1 MVQSIK
7 SINSET
13 PIFGDKL
20 ATVCVHKES
29 APLYMMPGKNKK
41 GEGIAIPIG
50 ESILSRHMLFLGG
63 IGTGKTNAMNLFIR
77 NTRRVLTDRDVLVI
91 FDTKGDYY
99 KEFYESG
106 DIVISNDARATG
118 SEGLDY
124 WNIFNEVS
132 ADDRIEENV
141 LEIANTLFAD
151 KIRNTTQ
158 PFFPNAAKD
167 LFFAL
172 MMHLLRTDS
181 LKEKRNNKSLRA
193 YLNMMTPEL
202 MMQVLDQ
209 HNDLKAMKSYIYDPK
224 AGQTLGVMAE
234 LQQMVREIFVGNFSK
249 KGTISMRE
257 IVKNRGG
264 KVVFVEYDLSIGSI
278 LTPIYRLLID
288 LAIKETLS
296 RTEKDGDVY
305 FFIDEFRL
313 LPELSHMDDGINFGR
328 SLGAKFFVGIQN
340 INQVLAAYGE
350 DVGRSMLSGF
360 GTTYSFRINDG
371 LSREFIKNLSGMNI
385 KKQTFMSSIQ
395 TQGIT
400 EQLREAHV
408 VEDSDINNLKIG
420 EAIVSTITGEPFVF
434 MFNEYSSTR

>member
-1 MVQSIK
+1 MIQGVSN
-7 SINSET
+7 INSET

-20 ATVCVHKES
+20 TTVCTHRES
-29 APLYMMPGKNKK
+29 TPLYMMPGRNKN
-41 GEGIAIPIG
+41 GESIAIPIG

-77 NTRRVLTDRDVLVI
+77 NTRRVMTDRDVMVI

-99 KEFYESG
+99 REFYRPG
-106 DIVISNDARATG
+106 DIVISNDERATG
-118 SEGLDY
+118 REGLDY

-141 LEIANTLFAD
+141 LEIANTLFA
-151 KIRNTTQ
+151 KKKKKTTQ

-172 MMHLLRTDS
+172 MIHLIRKDS

-202 MMQVLDQ
+202 MMKVLDQ
-209 HNDLKAMKSYIYDPK
+209 HSDLKAMKSYIYDPK

-249 KGTISMRE
+249 KGSISMRE
-257 IVKNRGG
+257 IVRNRGAQ
-264 KVVFVEYDLSIGSI
+264 VVFVEYDLSIGSI

-296 RTEKDGDVY
+296 RHEKDGSVY

-340 INQVLAAYGE
+340 INQVIAAYGE

-360 GTTYSFRINDG
+360 GTTYAFRINDG

-400 EQLREAHV
+400 EQLREAYV
-408 VEDSDINNLKIG
+408 VEDSDINNLRIG
-420 EAIVSTITGEPFVF
+420 EAIVTTITGEPFIF
-434 MFNEYSSTR
+434 RFNAYQ

>member
-1 MVQSIK
+1 MQTINN
-7 SINSET
+7 INSEI

-20 ATVCVHKES
+20 ATSCAHKEEI
-29 APLYMMPGKNKK
+29 PLYMMPGSNKK
-41 GEGIAIPIG
+41 SDSIAIPIG

-77 NTRRVLTDRDVLVI
+77 NTRRVLTDEDVVVI

-99 KEFYESG
+99 REFFNHG
-106 DIVISNDARATG
+106 DIVISNDDRATG
-118 SEGLDY
+118 SVKADY
-124 WNIFNEVS
+124 WNIFNEVT
-132 ADDRIEENV
+132 ADGRIEENV

-167 LFFAL
+167 LFYAL
-172 MMHLLRTDS
+172 MMHLIRTDS
-181 LKEKRNNKSLRA
+181 LKDKRNNKSLRA

-234 LQQMVREIFVGNFSK
+234 LQQMIREVFVGNFSR
-249 KGTISMRE
+249 KGNLSIRD
-257 IVKNRGG
+257 IVKRKGG

-296 RTEKDGDVY
+296 RKENDGNVY

-340 INQVLAAYGE
+340 INQVIAAYGE

-360 GTTYSFRINDG
+360 GTTYAFRINDG
-371 LSREFIKNLSGMNI
+371 LSREFIKNLSGRNI

-400 EQLREAHV
+400 EQLREAYV
-408 VEDSDINNLKIG
+408 VEDSDINNLRVG
-420 EAIVSTITGEPFVF
+420 EAIVSTISGEPFVF
-434 MFNEYSSTR
+434 RFNEYN

>member
-1 MVQSIK
+1 
-7 SINSET
+7 
-13 PIFGDKL
+13 
-20 ATVCVHKES
+20 
-29 APLYMMPGKNKK
+29 MMPGRNRNN
-41 GEGIAIPIG
+41 ENIAIPIG

-77 NTRRVLTDRDVLVI
+77 NTRRVMTDRDVMVI

-99 KEFYESG
+99 REFYEPG
-106 DIVISNDARATG
+106 DIVISNDERATG
-118 SEGLDY
+118 IRGTDY
-124 WNIFNEVS
+124 WNIFNEVT

-151 KIRNTTQ
+151 KIKNTTQ

-167 LFFAL
+167 LFYAL
-172 MMHLLRTDS
+172 MMHMIRKDS

-193 YLNMMTPEL
+193 YLNMMDPEL
-202 MMQVLDQ
+202 MMKVLDQ
-209 HNDLKAMKSYIYDPK
+209 HKDLKAMKSYIYDPK
-224 AGQTLGVMAE
+224 AGQTLVVMAE
-234 LQQMVREIFVGNFSK
+234 LQQMVREIFIGNFSK
-249 KGTISMRE
+249 KGSISMRD
-257 IVKNRGG
+257 IVRNRGG
-264 KVVFVEYDLSIGSI
+264 QVVFVEYDLSIGSI
-278 LTPIYRLLID
+278 LTPVYRLLID

-296 RTEKDGDVY
+296 RRNKDGSVY

-340 INQVLAAYGE
+340 INQVIAAYGE

-360 GTTYSFRINDG
+360 GTTYAFRINDG

-400 EQLREAHV
+400 EQLREAYV
-408 VEDSDINNLKIG
+408 VEDSDINNLRIG
-420 EAIVSTITGEPFVF
+420 EAIVTTITGEPFVF
-434 MFNEYSSTR
+434 RFNEYR

>member
-1 MVQSIK
+1 MNGFQN
-7 SINSET
+7 INSET
-13 PIFGDKL
+13 TLFGNQL
-20 ATVCVHKES
+20 ATKCTHQEENIQ
-29 APLYMMPGKNKK
+29 YMMPGRNTN
-41 GEGIAIPIG
+41 GESIGIPIG
-50 ESILSRHMLFLGG
+50 EKILSRHMLFLGG

-77 NTRRVLTDRDVLVI
+77 NTRRILTNRDVMVV

-99 KEFYESG
+99 REFYKPG
-106 DIVISNDARATG
+106 DIVISNDDRATG
-118 SEGLDY
+118 SFGTDY

-132 ADDRIEENV
+132 TDDRVEENI
-141 LEIANTLFAD
+141 LEITNTLFAD
-151 KIRNTTQ
+151 KIKNTTQ

-167 LFFAL
+167 LLYAL
-172 MMHLLRTDS
+172 ILHLIRTKS
-181 LKEKRNNKSLRA
+181 LEDKRNNKSLRA
-193 YLNMMTPEL
+193 YLNLMTPEL

-249 KGTISMRE
+249 KGTLSMRE
-257 IVKNRGG
+257 LVRNKNA
-264 KVVFVEYDLSIGSI
+264 KVIFIEYDLSIGSI

-296 RTEKDGDVY
+296 RAENSGNVY

-313 LPELSHMDDGINFGR
+313 LPELNHIDDGINFGR

-340 INQVLAAYGE
+340 INQVIAAYGE
-350 DVGRSMLSGF
+350 DIGRSMLSGF
-360 GTTYSFRINDG
+360 GTTFSFRINDG
-371 LSREFIKNLSGMNI
+371 LSREFIKNLSGRCI

-400 EQLREAHV
+400 EQLREANV
-408 VEDSDINNLKIG
+408 IEDSDINNLRIG
-420 EAIVSTITGEPFVF
+420 EAVVSTISGDPFIF
-434 MFNEYSSTR
+434 RFNEFI

>member
-1 MVQSIK
+1 MIQSIK
-7 SINSET
+7 YVNSEV

-20 ATVCVHKES
+20 TTVCAHKETR
-29 APLYMMPGKNKK
+29 PLYLMPGKNKNS
-41 GEGIAIPIG
+41 ESIAIPIG

-77 NTRRVLTDRDVLVI
+77 NTRRVLTDKDVIVV

-106 DIVISNDARATG
+106 DVVISNDERATG
-118 SEGLDY
+118 TEGLDY
-124 WNIFNEVS
+124 WNIFDEVA
-132 ADDRIEENV
+132 ADNRIEENV
-141 LEIANTLFAD
+141 LEIANVLFAE

-172 MMHLLRTDS
+172 MIHLLRTDS
-181 LKEKRNNKSLRA
+181 LKDKRNNKSLRA

-202 MMQVLDQ
+202 MIKVLDQ
-209 HNDLKAMKSYIYDPK
+209 HNDLKAMQSYIYDPK

-234 LQQMVREIFVGNFSK
+234 LQQMIREIFVGNFSK

-257 IVKNRGG
+257 IVKNKGG

-296 RTEKDGDVY
+296 RKEKDGNVY

-313 LPELSHMDDGINFGR
+313 LPELSHIDDGINFGR

-340 INQVLAAYGE
+340 INQVIAAYGE

-371 LSREFIKNLSGMNI
+371 LSREFIKNLSGKNI

-400 EQLREAHV
+400 EQLREAFV

-420 EAIVSTITGEPFVF
+420 EAIVSTITGEPFIF
-434 MFNEYSSTR
+434 RFNEYCPIH

>member
-1 MVQSIK
+1 M
-7 SINSET
+7 NSEV

-20 ATVCVHKES
+20 TTVCAHKETR
-29 APLYMMPGKNKK
+29 PLYLMPGKNKNS
-41 GEGIAIPIG
+41 ESIAIPIG

-77 NTRRVLTDRDVLVI
+77 NTRRVLTDKDVIVV

-106 DIVISNDARATG
+106 DVVISNDERATG
-118 SEGLDY
+118 TEGLDY
-124 WNIFNEVS
+124 WNIFDEVA
-132 ADDRIEENV
+132 ADNRIEENV
-141 LEIANTLFAD
+141 LEIANVLFAE

-172 MMHLLRTDS
+172 MIHLLRTDS
-181 LKEKRNNKSLRA
+181 LKDKRNNKSLRA

-202 MMQVLDQ
+202 MIKVLDQ
-209 HNDLKAMKSYIYDPK
+209 HNDLKAMQSYIYDPK

-234 LQQMVREIFVGNFSK
+234 LQQMIREIFVGNFSK

-257 IVKNRGG
+257 IVKNKGG

-296 RTEKDGDVY
+296 RKEKDGNVY

-313 LPELSHMDDGINFGR
+313 LPELSHIDDGINFGR

-340 INQVLAAYGE
+340 INQVIAAYGE

-371 LSREFIKNLSGMNI
+371 LSREFIKNLSGKNI

-400 EQLREAHV
+400 EQLREAFV

-420 EAIVSTITGEPFVF
+420 EAIVSTITGEPFIF
-434 MFNEYSSTR
+434 RFNEYCPIH

>member
-1 MVQSIK
+1 MQGINN
-7 SINSET
+7 INSET

-20 ATVCVHKES
+20 SLNCTHTEGN
-29 APLYMMPGKNKK
+29 PLYMMPGVNKNN
-41 GEGIAIPIG
+41 GNIAIQIG

-77 NTRRVLTDRDVLVI
+77 NTRRVLSEKDVVVI

-99 KEFYESG
+99 KQFYMPG
-106 DIVISNDARATG
+106 DIVISNDERATG
-118 SEGLDY
+118 SNGIDY
-124 WNIFNEVS
+124 WNIFNEVT
-132 ADDRIEENV
+132 ADDRTEENV

-167 LFFAL
+167 LFYAL
-172 MMHLLRTDS
+172 MMHLIRTNS
-181 LKEKRNNKSLRA
+181 LKDKRNNKSLRA

-209 HNDLKAMKSYIYDPK
+209 HNDLKAMRSYIFDPK

-234 LQQMVREIFVGNFSK
+234 LQQMIREVFVGNFSR
-249 KGTISMRE
+249 KGTLSLRD
-257 IVKNRGG
+257 IVKNKGG
-264 KVVFVEYDLSIGSI
+264 KVVFIEYDLSIGSI

-296 RTEKDGDVY
+296 RKENDGSVY

-313 LPELSHMDDGINFGR
+313 LPELSHVDDGINFGR

-340 INQVLAAYGE
+340 INQVIAAYGE

-360 GTTYSFRINDG
+360 GTTFAFRINDG
-371 LSREFIKNLSGMNI
+371 LSREFIKNLSGKNI

-400 EQLREAHV
+400 EQLREASV
-408 VEDSDINNLKIG
+408 VEDSDINNLRIG
-420 EAIVSTITGEPFVF
+420 EAIVTTITGEPFIF
-434 MFNEYSSTR
+434 RFNEYN

>member
-1 MVQSIK
+1 MVQGIK
-7 SINSET
+7 NINSET

-20 ATVCVHKES
+20 TTVCTHRE
-29 APLYMMPGKNKK
+29 ARPIYMMPGRNRNN
-41 GEGIAIPIG
+41 ENIAIPIG

-77 NTRRVLTDRDVLVI
+77 NTRRVMTDRDVMVI

-99 KEFYESG
+99 REFYEPG
-106 DIVISNDARATG
+106 DIVISNDERATG
-118 SEGLDY
+118 ISGTDY
-124 WNIFNEVS
+124 WNIFNEVT

-151 KIRNTTQ
+151 KIKNTTQ

-167 LFFAL
+167 LFYAL
-172 MMHLLRTDS
+172 MMHIIRKDS

-193 YLNMMTPEL
+193 YLNMMTPDL
-202 MMQVLDQ
+202 MMKVLDQ
-209 HNDLKAMKSYIYDPK
+209 HSDLKAMKSYIYDPK

-234 LQQMVREIFVGNFSK
+234 LQQMVREIFIGNFSR
-249 KGTISMRE
+249 KGSISMRD
-257 IVKNRGG
+257 IVRNRGG
-264 KVVFVEYDLSIGSI
+264 QVVFVEYDLSIGSI
-278 LTPIYRLLID
+278 LTPVYRLLID

-296 RTEKDGDVY
+296 RRNKDGSVY

-340 INQVLAAYGE
+340 INQVIAAYGE

-360 GTTYSFRINDG
+360 GTTYAFRINDG

-400 EQLREAHV
+400 EQLREAYV
-408 VEDSDINNLKIG
+408 VEDSDINNLRIG
-420 EAIVSTITGEPFVF
+420 EAIVTTITGEPFVF
-434 MFNEYSSTR
+434 RFNEYR

>member
-1 MVQSIK
+1 M
-7 SINSET
+7 

-20 ATVCVHKES
+20 STNCTHKES
-29 APLYMMPGKNKK
+29 NPLYMMPGSNKNSDSI
-41 GEGIAIPIG
+41 GIPIG

-77 NTRRVLTDRDVLVI
+77 NTRRIITDEDVVVI

-99 KEFYESG
+99 SEFFEPG
-106 DIVISNDARATG
+106 DIVISNDERATG
-118 SEGLDY
+118 VETADY
-124 WNIFNEVS
+124 WNIFNEVT
-132 ADDRIEENV
+132 ADGRIEENV

-167 LFFAL
+167 LFYAL
-172 MMHLLRTDS
+172 MMHLIRSDS
-181 LKEKRNNKSLRA
+181 LKDKRNNKSLRA

-209 HNDLKAMKSYIYDPK
+209 HSDLKAMKSYIYDPK

-234 LQQMVREIFVGNFSK
+234 LQQMIREVFVGNFSR
-249 KGTISMRE
+249 KGTLSMRD
-257 IVKNRGG
+257 IVKRKGG

-296 RTEKDGDVY
+296 RKENDGNVY

-340 INQVLAAYGE
+340 INQVIAAYGE

-360 GTTYSFRINDG
+360 GTTYAFRINDG
-371 LSREFIKNLSGMNI
+371 LSREFIKNLSGRNI

-400 EQLREAHV
+400 EQLREAYV
-408 VEDSDINNLKIG
+408 VEDSDINNLRVG
-420 EAIVSTITGEPFVF
+420 EAIVSTISGEPFVF
-434 MFNEYSSTR
+434 RFNEYS

>member
-1 MVQSIK
+1 MIQTIK
-7 SINSET
+7 NINSEIS
-13 PIFGDKL
+13 IFGDKL
-20 ATVCVHKES
+20 TTVCMHKE
-29 APLYMMPGKNKK
+29 AKPLYMMPGKNKK
-41 GEGIAIPIG
+41 AESIAIPIG

-77 NTRRVLTDRDVLVI
+77 NTRRVLTEKDVLVI

-99 KEFYESG
+99 KEFYEPR
-106 DIVISNDARATG
+106 DIVISNDDRATG
-118 SEGLDY
+118 ANGLDY

-132 ADDRIEENV
+132 ADSRVEENV

-202 MMQVLDQ
+202 MMKVLDQ
-209 HNDLKAMKSYIYDPK
+209 HSDLKAMKSYIYDPK

-234 LQQMVREIFVGNFSK
+234 LQQMIREIFVGNFSK

-296 RTEKDGDVY
+296 RKEKDGDVY

-313 LPELSHMDDGINFGR
+313 LPELSHIDDGINFGR

-400 EQLREAHV
+400 EQLREAYV
-408 VEDSDINNLKIG
+408 VEDSDINNLRIG
-420 EAIVSTITGEPFVF
+420 EAIVSTIAGEPFVF
-434 MFNEYSSTR
+434 RFNEYSSLR

>member
-1 MVQSIK
+1 MQSIK
-7 SINSET
+7 DINCEV

-20 ATVCVHKES
+20 S
-29 APLYMMPGKNKK
+29 AKCIHREDKTLYMMPGKNKN
-41 GEGIAIPIG
+41 EESIAIPVG

-63 IGTGKTNAMNLFIR
+63 IGTGKTNAINLFIR
-77 NTRRVLTDRDVLVI
+77 NTRRVLTDRDVMVI

-99 KEFYESG
+99 REFYEPG
-106 DIVISNDARATG
+106 DIVISNDDRATG
-118 SEGLDY
+118 CDGKDY
-124 WNIFNEVS
+124 WNIFREVA

-158 PFFPNAAKD
+158 PFFPSAAKD
-167 LFFAL
+167 LLFAL
-172 MMHLLRTDS
+172 MMHLLRKES

-202 MMQVLDQ
+202 MIKVLDQ

-224 AGQTLGVMAE
+224 SGQTLGVMAE
-234 LQQMVREIFVGNFSK
+234 LQQMVREVLVGNFSK
-249 KGTISMRE
+249 KGSVSLRDIVRE
-257 IVKNRGG
+257 RGG
-264 KVVFVEYDLSIGSI
+264 KVVFIEYDLSIGSI

-296 RTEKDGDVY
+296 RKDKDGDVY

-313 LPELSHMDDGINFGR
+313 LPELLHIDDGINFGR

-340 INQVLAAYGE
+340 INQVIAAYGE

-360 GTTYSFRINDG
+360 GTTYAFRINDG
-371 LSREFIKNLSGMNI
+371 LSREFIKNLSGKNI

-400 EQLREAHV
+400 EQLREGFV
-408 VEDSDINNLKIG
+408 VEDSDINNLRIG

-434 MFNEYSSTR
+434 RFNEYRK

>member
-1 MVQSIK
+1 MVQGIK
-7 SINSET
+7 NINSET

-20 ATVCVHKES
+20 TTVCTHRE
-29 APLYMMPGKNKK
+29 ARPIYMMPGRNRNN
-41 GEGIAIPIG
+41 ENIAIPIG

-77 NTRRVLTDRDVLVI
+77 NTRRVMTDRDVMVI

-99 KEFYESG
+99 REFYEPG
-106 DIVISNDARATG
+106 DIVISNDERATG
-118 SEGLDY
+118 ISGTDY
-124 WNIFNEVS
+124 WNIFNEVT

-151 KIRNTTQ
+151 KIKNTTQ

-167 LFFAL
+167 LFYAL
-172 MMHLLRTDS
+172 MMHIIRKDS

-193 YLNMMTPEL
+193 YLNMMDPEL
-202 MMQVLDQ
+202 MMKVLDQ
-209 HNDLKAMKSYIYDPK
+209 HKDLKAMKSYIYDPK

-234 LQQMVREIFVGNFSK
+234 LQQMVREIFIGNFSR
-249 KGTISMRE
+249 KGSISMRD
-257 IVKNRGG
+257 IVRNRGG
-264 KVVFVEYDLSIGSI
+264 QVVFVEYDLSIGSI
-278 LTPIYRLLID
+278 LTPVYRLLID

-296 RTEKDGDVY
+296 RRNKDGSVY

-340 INQVLAAYGE
+340 INQVIAAYGE

-360 GTTYSFRINDG
+360 GTTYAFRINDG

-400 EQLREAHV
+400 EQLREAYV
-408 VEDSDINNLKIG
+408 VEDSDINNLRIG
-420 EAIVSTITGEPFVF
+420 EAIVTTITGEPFVF
-434 MFNEYSSTR
+434 RFNEYR

>member
-1 MVQSIK
+1 MVQGIK
-7 SINSET
+7 NINSET

-20 ATVCVHKES
+20 TTVCTHRE
-29 APLYMMPGKNKK
+29 ARPIYMMPGRNRNN
-41 GEGIAIPIG
+41 ENIAIPIG

-77 NTRRVLTDRDVLVI
+77 NTRRVMTDRDVMVI

-99 KEFYESG
+99 REFYEPG
-106 DIVISNDARATG
+106 DIVISNDERATG
-118 SEGLDY
+118 ISGTDY
-124 WNIFNEVS
+124 WNIFNEVT

-151 KIRNTTQ
+151 KIKNTTQ

-167 LFFAL
+167 LFYAL
-172 MMHLLRTDS
+172 MMHIIRKDS

-193 YLNMMTPEL
+193 YLNMMTPDL
-202 MMQVLDQ
+202 MMKVLDQ
-209 HNDLKAMKSYIYDPK
+209 HSDLKAMKSYIYDPK

-234 LQQMVREIFVGNFSK
+234 LQQMVREIFIGNFSR
-249 KGTISMRE
+249 KGSISMRD
-257 IVKNRGG
+257 IVRNRGG
-264 KVVFVEYDLSIGSI
+264 QVVFVEYDLSIGSI
-278 LTPIYRLLID
+278 LTPVYRLLID

-296 RTEKDGDVY
+296 RRNKDGSVY

-340 INQVLAAYGE
+340 INQVIAAYGE

-360 GTTYSFRINDG
+360 GTTYAFRINDG

-400 EQLREAHV
+400 EQLREAYV
-408 VEDSDINNLKIG
+408 VEDSDINNLRIG
-420 EAIVSTITGEPFVF
+420 EAIVPTITGEPFVF
-434 MFNEYSSTR
+434 RFNENR